1 MTMNDIVKSVGCR
14 HCTWRHGHSKW
25 FRGECTAWLWC
36 RKNETVTD
44 EKTCEKCREREETV

>member
-25 FRGECTAWLWC
+25 FKGECTAWLWC
-36 RKNETVTD
+36 RKKDSMTD
-44 EKTCEKCREREETV
+44 ESHCAKCKEKEE